1 MIATFDIC
9 RSTLIDTVEKIVAQS
24 GNSANF
30 DAASWVDQW
39 VTELLPALGEA
50 PRDYL
55 QAGKNCELLVKLLL
69 QAQSGSYG

>member
-1 MIATFDIC
+1 MIASFDMC
-9 RSTLIDTVEKIVAQS
+9 RSTLIDTVEKIVVQS

-39 VTELLPALGEA
+39 VTELLPALGET
-50 PRDYL
+50 PWDHI
-55 QAGKNCELLVKLLL
+55 QAGKDCELLARLLL